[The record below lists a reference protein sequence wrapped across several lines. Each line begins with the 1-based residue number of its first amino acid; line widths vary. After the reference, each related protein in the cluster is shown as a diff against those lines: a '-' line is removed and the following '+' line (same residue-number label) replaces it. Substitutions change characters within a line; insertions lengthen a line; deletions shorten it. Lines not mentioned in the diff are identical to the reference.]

1 MFESIV
7 IDAIVKCKFIM
18 KFIFTCVLFSIQLF
32 VSAQERPQL
41 IPFKFE
47 GKLGL
52 MDVSTAEPVYPDA
65 LMDGPN
71 RYYVIGDFCSYII
84 SKNEKEDA
92 VVDAY
97 SGQEQFS
104 GHFDSACGRL
114 KINKDSYYHFEVGGN
129 SALLKP
135 GSPLIQLTIR
145 YQSIEPNHDAWDNE
159 SLDGK
164 QYIWALKTDETYD
177 VLSADKNFARINSL
191 PNFESFDLVYRI
203 NEDAPITLVGF
214 VLGSKNAIQRAFGQK
229 YNIPESNQM
238 VEVYDIHFKKLGNT
252 IYQNVAIKQLFNHE
266 IELRGSMM
274 PPPNLENQIITSQ
287 NKTIVLNDEFSL
299 IPAKDDQTQLVLVN
313 TQQGNASILGNGHFD
328 YRYISTTQNLKALLQ
343 IRHAKTGT
351 FFYFDFNGFYFPKGV
366 PLIPKNYRKWN

>member
-1 MFESIV
+1 
-7 IDAIVKCKFIM
+7 M
-18 KFIFTCVLFSIQLF
+18 KFIFTCVLFSIQLLI
-32 VSAQERPQL
+32 SAQDRPQI
-41 IPFKFE
+41 IPFKFD

-52 MDVSTAEPVYPDA
+52 MDVSTAERVYSEA
-65 LMDGPN
+65 LVDGPN

-84 SKNEKEDA
+84 PKNEKEDA
-92 VVDAY
+92 VVDAH

-114 KINKDSYYHFEVGGN
+114 KINRDSYYHFEVDGN

-135 GSPLIQLTIR
+135 GNPLIQLTTR
-145 YQSIEPNHDAWDNE
+145 YQKIEPNHDAWDNA

-177 VLSADKNFARINSL
+177 VLSADNNFTRINSL

-203 NEDAPITLVGF
+203 NEDAPTTLVGF
-214 VLGSKNAIQRAFGQK
+214 VLGNKNAIQRTFGQK
-229 YNIPESNQM
+229 YGISESSQM

-252 IYQNVAIKQLFNHE
+252 AYQNVAIKKLFNHE

-274 PPPNLENQIITSQ
+274 PPPNLENQIITPQ
-287 NKTIVLNDEFSL
+287 DKTIILNDEFSL
-299 IPAKDDQTQLVLVN
+299 IPAKDDQTQLVLVD
-313 TQQGNASILGNGHFD
+313 TRQANAPVLGNDHFD
-328 YRYISTTQNLKALLQ
+328 YRYISTHQGLKALLQ
-343 IRHAKTGT
+343 IRHAETGT
-351 FFYFDFNGFYFPKGV
+351 FFYFDFNGLYFPKGV